1 MKLPHPL
8 IPSLKGRG
16 KNYWKRLLK
25 APATIAALAWLLALY
40 IRFVYV
46 TSRKER
52 RIAPEAQAYM
62 NGSDNGI
69 FAFWHGRMM
78 MMLPFRP
85 PGRRMHVLS
94 TPHRDGQLSSRIVR
108 VFGNYTIYGSSTRG
122 GHSAAREML
131 RVLEA
136 GDNISITPEGP
147 RGPVQVVQKG
157 TMAIA
162 RLSGKPVIP
171 VTFSS
176 TRQKR
181 FDSWDRFI
189 LPLAFGRIV
198 FCVGA
203 PIVVERHGDEEQ
215 MRLAIEQAMNR
226 LVEEADELTHA

>member
-1 MKLPHPL
+1 M
-8 IPSLKGRG
+8 SFS
-16 KNYWKRLLK
+16 KRLLK
-25 APATIAALAWLLALY
+25 APATIAALSWILAMY
-40 IRFVYV
+40 IRLVYF
-46 TSRKER
+46 TSRKIRHIDPAAE
-52 RIAPEAQAYM
+52 PYM
-62 NGSDNGI
+62 RGEKNGL

-85 PGRRMHVLS
+85 PKRNMHVLS

-108 VFGNYTIYGSSTRG
+108 QFGNYTIYGSSTRG

-131 RVLEA
+131 RALER

-162 RLSGKPVIP
+162 KLSGKPILP

-181 FDSWDRFI
+181 FNSWDRFI
-189 LPLAFGRIV
+189 LPLPFGRIA

-203 PIVVERHGDEEQ
+203 PIVIDRHGDEEPA
-215 MRLAIEQAMNR
+215 RLAIEQAMNA
-226 LVEEADELTHA
+226 LVEQADGMTHA